1 MSKVTVLMPV
11 YNAEKYIAEAIES
24 ILCQSLS
31 DFEFLIVDD
40 GSTDKSAEIIHS
52 YTDSRIRFVQNQQ
65 NMGIAATL
73 NKGIYLASASYIARM
88 DADDISYPNRLLRQ
102 YTYLQQYPDCSLV
115 GARTATISEAGR
127 FLWKDDLPG
136 ECTYYNL
143 TFFCSIYHPTVM
155 FRKETVMEAGMYILP
170 YAEDYELWCRL
181 SRKNKLHVLPEV
193 LLDYRL
199 SSKSTSNQ
207 VKKEEYNQTELT
219 QILNN
224 LRYFA
229 GDDYTLPDSYLECF
243 RFNYAPLLAE
253 QNVRSIADCMAKL
266 QLLTNHIIAKE
277 NVNRDRS
284 AIIHAA
290 KLKWKKTLSYFL
302 KKLPLHKAI
311 FLLIYVTAGRLV
323 YTLKIR
329 N

>member
-11 YNAEKYIAEAIES
+11 YNAEKYLAEAIES

-31 DFEFLIVDD
+31 DFEFLIIDD
-40 GSTDKSAEIIHS
+40 GSTDKSADIVHS
-52 YTDSRIRFVQNQQ
+52 YTDSRIRFVQNEQ

-73 NKGIYLASASYIARM
+73 NKGIHLASAAYIARM
-88 DADDISYPNRLLRQ
+88 DADDISYPDRLLRQ
-102 YTYLQQYPDCSLV
+102 YTYLQQHPDCCLV
-115 GARTATISEAGR
+115 GTRTATISEGGKL
-127 FLWKDDLPG
+127 LWKDDLPS
-136 ECTYYNL
+136 EHTYYNL

-155 FRKETVMEAGMYILP
+155 FRKKAVVEAGMYVLP

-181 SRKNKLHVLPEV
+181 SRKHRLHVLPEV

-199 SSKSTSNQ
+199 SSKSTSNE

-219 QILNN
+219 QIMNN

-229 GDDYTLPDSYLECF
+229 GEDYTLPYSYLECF

-253 QNVRSIADCMAKL
+253 QSVSSIADCMAAL
-266 QLLTNHIIAKE
+266 QLLTDHIVAKE

-284 AIIHAA
+284 VIIRAA
-290 KLKWKKTLSYFL
+290 KLKRKKTLRYFL
-302 KKLPLHKAI
+302 KKLPLHKAAS
-311 FLLIYVTAGRLV
+311 LLVYVTAARLARS
-323 YTLKIR
+323 LKTS